1 MQGAHDPETD
11 QAPESPDNVV
21 RPPAGWWRRRC
32 RRRRDEAWGPEG
44 LARLTARVAEELD
57 LTPPQR
63 AAWHR
68 VAGLLT
74 VNAGALQRLRDE
86 GTAVVSPDT
95 APDPAPVR
103 LGRIEALL
111 VTGLDV
117 VHQVRPAFEA
127 FYATLDEGQKRRL
140 DALVER
146 RRRRRRP

>member
-1 MQGAHDPETD
+1 MHGAHEQEAGKAPET
-11 QAPESPDNVV
+11 PDNVI

-32 RRRRDEAWGPEG
+32 RRRRAAAWGPEG
-44 LARLTARVAEELD
+44 LAAVTARVADELD

-68 VAGLLT
+68 VAGLVT
-74 VNAGALQRLRDE
+74 ANAGALERLRDE
-86 GTAVVSPDT
+86 GRALLV
-95 APDPAPVR
+95 AEPAPVR

-111 VTGLDV
+111 VTGLDLL
-117 VHQVRPAFEA
+117 HQVRPAFEA
-127 FYATLDEGQKRRL
+127 FYATLDETQKRRL

>member
-1 MQGAHDPETD
+1 MHGAHDQETD
-11 QAPESPDNVV
+11 TAPGQPDNVI
-21 RPPAGWWRRRC
+21 RPPAGWWRRRL
-32 RRRRDEAWGPEG
+32 RRHRRHGAAWGPQD
-44 LARLTARVAEELD
+44 LARLTSRVADDLD

-63 AAWHR
+63 EAWHR
-68 VAGLLT
+68 VSGLLT
-74 VNAGALQRLRDE
+74 ANAGAFERLRDQGE
-86 GTAVVSPDT
+86 ALLM
-95 APDPAPVR
+95 PDPAPVR

-127 FYATLDEGQKRRL
+127 FYATLDDGQKRQL